1 MSAEQATALVLRTY
15 DFSESSLVVT
25 LFTREFGKIR
35 GIAKGAKRPK
45 NPFDFALD
53 LLSLCRVVFLR
64 KSSEALH
71 IITEAKLQRRF
82 RVEES
87 GLPRFYAALYVA
99 ELLNAMTDEEDAH
112 PELFDVSEETLTA
125 LQKGGDIQL
134 LIPFYELRILDLTGH
149 SPALD
154 MCVSCGESVRGKS
167 SAQSRQENRTPT
179 GAHARQEY
187 YFSLLDGGV
196 LCGRCRPGKRG
207 VVLVPSSVI
216 EAMDELRGKTPQ
228 DVGSLQIAPN
238 VSGQLRGLLGQYVCH
253 LLGQRPR
260 MHEYLGLSG
269 R

>member
-82 RVEES
+82 RVEQS
-87 GLPRFYAALYVA
+87 GLPRYYAALYVA

-112 PELFDVSEETLTA
+112 PELFDVSEETLTV

-134 LIPFYELRILDLTGH
+134 LVPFYELRILDLTGH

-154 MCVSCGESVRGKS
+154 MCVSCGESVRGRA
-167 SAQSRQENRTPT
+167 SAQSREEGHPT
-179 GAHARQEY
+179 SGANARQEY

-207 VVLVPSSVI
+207 VVLVPASVI
-216 EAMDELRGKTPQ
+216 DAMEELRGKTPR
-228 DVGSLQIAPN
+228 DVGSLHIAPS